1 MKLSLAFVVAAA
13 LGFVAQDA
21 LSAPTEI
28 ANGLDASL
36 DPGHDHP
43 SGHGRVLR
51 GHIRHSTLNNDNVDE
66 ERFKLDKIT
75 EMLTDIS
82 YRTKK
87 FYKWKYTSKLS
98 DDAVYK
104 KLRVD
109 QNPTFRTLFYKYQDY

>member
-1 MKLSLAFVVAAA
+1 MKLSLGFVVAAA

-28 ANGLDASL
+28 ANVLDARL

-51 GHIRHSTLNNDNVDE
+51 GHKRHSALNNDNIDE
-66 ERFKLDKIT
+66 ERFKIDKIT

-104 KLRVD
+104 KAEG
-109 QNPTFRTLFYKYQDY
+109 